1 MHGAHALK
9 GCRLLWRKFPEQ
21 LRLLGCASCF
31 HDVGQLSLQLRVVQ
45 IVERIKAE
53 VDSFG
58 DRPSRSLWCRFLVCG
73 SLDDCPNLE
82 LLAS

>member
-45 IVERIKAE
+45 IVEHGAPLVTNHHNPKNRKTLKTIKTQKTNTKTAQ
-53 VDSFG
+53 
-58 DRPSRSLWCRFLVCG
+58 
-73 SLDDCPNLE
+73 
-82 LLAS
+82 AAQAT